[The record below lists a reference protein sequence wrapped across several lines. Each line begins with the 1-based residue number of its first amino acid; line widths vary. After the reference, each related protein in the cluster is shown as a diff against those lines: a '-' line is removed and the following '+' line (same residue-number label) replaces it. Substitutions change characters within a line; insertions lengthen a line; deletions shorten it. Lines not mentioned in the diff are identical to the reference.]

1 MKLILF
7 IRGLWLRPYFSVRRF
22 VSETIHTAEMYDMYK
37 ALPEVI
43 REMKASRAD
52 LPRGCKAPSLLI
64 DLGQRLGAKA
74 GEASVIQK
82 PGGYCKDVAYG
93 EKPTVVH

>member
-1 MKLILF
+1 M
-7 IRGLWLRPYFSVRRF
+7 RRF

-37 ALPEVI
+37 AIPEVI
-43 REMKASRAD
+43 REIEASRAGVS
-52 LPRGCKAPSLLI
+52 RSCKAPSLLI
-64 DLGQRLGAKA
+64 DLGQGLGEKA

-82 PGGYCKDVAYG
+82 PGSFCKDVAHG